1 MMAVV
6 WLEEAVQDLKAI
18 GTFIAEDNPSA
29 AYRVLTKIKASAD
42 SLQQNPELG
51 RHGRVEKTRELVVPG
66 LPYILPYTLAKKEI
80 RILAVLH
87 TARKWP
93 DDFTSKA

>member
-1 MMAVV
+1 MMPVV
-6 WLEEAVQDLKAI
+6 WLEEAVQDLKTI

-51 RHGRVEKTRELVVPG
+51 RPGRVEKTRELVVPG

-93 DDFTSKA
+93 DDFIRKA